1 MRIGV
6 ALHTTDRSIAPAELA
21 REAEARGFHSLY
33 VPEHTHI
40 PTSRRTPPPTGGN
53 ELGEE
58 YLRSL
63 DPWVALAAASA
74 VTSTIRLGTG
84 IALPAQHDTLALA
97 KQIATLDLLSG
108 GRVVVGIGYGWNHEE
123 MENHGIDVRRRR
135 ALVREKMLGMQELW
149 SKEVAGYEGEFVR
162 FEPSWMWPKPVQ
174 QPRPT
179 VLIGGGAGPTLFAH
193 IAEYADGW
201 MPIGGAG
208 LRESL
213 PQLRAAMEQ
222 RGRDPDSLQIVPLGI
237 LPDPEKLAYYAE
249 IGVTEAVL
257 RLPSASRERVLPVL
271 DDYERYLR

>member
-1 MRIGV
+1 
-6 ALHTTDRSIAPAELA
+6 
-21 REAEARGFHSLY
+21 
-33 VPEHTHI
+33 
-40 PTSRRTPPPTGGN
+40 
-53 ELGEE
+53 
-58 YLRSL
+58 
-63 DPWVALAAASA
+63 
-74 VTSTIRLGTG
+74 
-84 IALPAQHDTLALA
+84 
-97 KQIATLDLLSG
+97 
-108 GRVVVGIGYGWNHEE
+108 

-179 VLIGGGAGPTLFAH
+179 VLIGGGAGRILFAH

-213 PQLRAAMEQ
+213 PELRAAMEE

-237 LPDPEKLAYYAE
+237 LPDREKLAYYAE

-257 RLPSASRERVLPVL
+257 RLPSAPRDRVLSVL
-271 DDYERYLR
+271 DDYTRYLR